1 MENTKGFTEHKMH
14 LLQKELIKEKTPEA
28 ERKLKELNCVEMINS
43 ILCYGDYLK
52 SSPEEVIKKETR
64 RLNKYIVLLGE
75 DKVKELIKGQQYVIK
90 GIKYNVYTDYE
101 GCSYNS
107 LVYIR

>member
-1 MENTKGFTEHKMH
+1 MESTKGFTDHEIH
-14 LLQKELIKEKTPEA
+14 LLQEELIKQKTPEA

-43 ILCYGDYLK
+43 IICYGDYLK

-64 RLNKYIVLLGE
+64 RLYDYIVSLGE
-75 DKVKELIKGQQYVIK
+75 DTVKELIKGQQYVIK
-90 GIKYNVYTDYE
+90 GILHNVYTDYE